1 MSYEYDSKINRE
13 LAKTAMSI
21 YMDSHNIQNQPEEI
35 TESTEM
41 VNEEILQNH
50 VNGLILEYVSDVV
63 ILAEKNI
70 GRELKENEIE
80 LFAQYMIESIDGL
93 GEEGRIRLISELAG
107 NQA

>member
-50 VNGLILEYVSDVV
+50 VPKFYTN
-63 ILAEKNI
+63 
-70 GRELKENEIE
+70 
-80 LFAQYMIESIDGL
+80 
-93 GEEGRIRLISELAG
+93 
-107 NQA
+107 